1 MTDNIKIEIMSELKK
16 RKEILRL
23 FEDWMDGID
32 VDQLDKL
39 ANVAHSLLGNLP
51 DNAMDVIYEASNNGR
66 TKK

>member
-32 VDQLDKL
+32 VDQFDKL